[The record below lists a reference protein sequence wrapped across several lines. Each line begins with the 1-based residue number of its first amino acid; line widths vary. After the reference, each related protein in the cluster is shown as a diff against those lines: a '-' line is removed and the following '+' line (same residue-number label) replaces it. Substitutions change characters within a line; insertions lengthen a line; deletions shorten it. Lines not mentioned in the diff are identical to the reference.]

1 MPQSSQGDE
10 LRGSEQFR
18 GNLRTLLHNQLS
30 GDSGKLIDGSDVID
44 SEDGN
49 DGSDVIDSS
58 SSNDG
63 SDVTDSDDGDYGGN
77 LDGGRQ
83 MKRLPGFASKTEVV
97 PILGEVVPIKSG

>member
-1 MPQSSQGDE
+1 MPQSDQRDE
-10 LRGSEQFR
+10 LSGSEQFR

-49 DGSDVIDSS
+49 DGSDVIDSNS
-58 SSNDG
+58 SVDA
-63 SDVTDSDDGDYGGN
+63 SDVTDSEDGDDGGN

-83 MKRLPGFASKTEVV
+83 MERLREIESNTEVV